1 MKSAFE
7 IQQLAKARLEEAD
20 ILCEAGKYDGAFYL
34 AGYSVELML
43 KAKICESFGI
53 DALFDENLQK
63 PYGIKTVR
71 DSVKK
76 HDIRV
81 LFIYSGLLIEF
92 QKAKARK
99 QKLMT
104 AYSYL
109 IKASGQDTKED
120 TLWSEQV
127 RYLPIGSK
135 KQQEVQELIELL
147 KDDEGL
153 LKWIRDN

>member
-1 MKSAFE
+1 MNSAAE
-7 IQQLAKARLEEAD
+7 IKQLADVRLEEAE
-20 ILCEAGKYDGAFYL
+20 ILCVAGKYDGAFYL

-43 KAKICESFGI
+43 KAKICENFGI
-53 DALFDENLQK
+53 DALFDESLQT
-63 PYGIKTVR
+63 PYGIRAVR

-81 LFIYSGLLIEF
+81 LFIYSGLLAKF
-92 QKAKARK
+92 QKAKAYK

-109 IKASGQDTKED
+109 IKASGKDTKED

-147 KDDEGL
+147 KDNEGL